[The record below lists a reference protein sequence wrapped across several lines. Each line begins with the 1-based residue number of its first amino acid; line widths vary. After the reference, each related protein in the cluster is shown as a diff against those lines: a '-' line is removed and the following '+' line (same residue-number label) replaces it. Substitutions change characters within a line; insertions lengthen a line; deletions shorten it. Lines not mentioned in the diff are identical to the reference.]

1 VPGLTDKRSSESPRG
16 SITRGKHDDP
26 FAGDPDVDRLAGDP
40 DVDRLAGDPD
50 VDRLAGDRTDDA
62 DLADA
67 RELAAADLEPTDTV
81 GCKSVPEFAGVLGE
95 LRRRCESRR

>member
-26 FAGDPDVDRLAGDP
+26 F
-40 DVDRLAGDPD
+40 AGDPD